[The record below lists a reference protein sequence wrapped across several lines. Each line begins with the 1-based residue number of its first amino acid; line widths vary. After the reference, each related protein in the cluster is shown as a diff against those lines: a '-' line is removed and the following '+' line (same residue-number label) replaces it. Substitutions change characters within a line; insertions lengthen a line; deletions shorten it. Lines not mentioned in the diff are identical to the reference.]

1 YAEAGGTGAHM
12 HPGHLNLVWHV
23 WETSRGRHLTDPAV
37 RSFVAPHSVRI
48 SGRDPYKENSTI
60 NGDYEL
66 VKIVE
71 GKPSYKKVENDHVI
85 RFWPAEERWIIDLEA
100 GTWA

>member
-1 YAEAGGTGAHM
+1 
-12 HPGHLNLVWHV
+12 
-23 WETSRGRHLTDPAV
+23 
-37 RSFVAPHSVRI
+37 FVAPHYVRI

-66 VKIVE
+66 AKIVE
-71 GKPSYKKVENDHVI
+71 GKPAYKKADSDHVI

-100 GTWA
+100 GVLAALERRSGSGADPLASHI